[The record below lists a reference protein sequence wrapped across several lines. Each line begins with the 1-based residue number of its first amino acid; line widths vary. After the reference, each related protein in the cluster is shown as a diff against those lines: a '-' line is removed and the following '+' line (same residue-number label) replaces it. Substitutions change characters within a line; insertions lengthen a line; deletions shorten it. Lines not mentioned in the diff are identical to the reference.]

1 MKTYSSFILLFFNTS
16 VAHGS
21 VDSSND
27 NLLKSMSLHTYAKSS
42 KISKSSSKKKLSRSQ
57 CVDPNV
63 PEFIID
69 SNQDIGDVLIHH
81 DGPGFARKCG
91 TDCYLVKDNGDDPP
105 YDPEAGDTLRFAYKK
120 ITSYNFSLRAL
131 VCGVACDGE
140 GSYFGRTGI
149 MVRDSLDPFARNVF
163 VSHSP
168 NDQAGK

>member
-1 MKTYSSFILLFFNTS
+1 MKTYTSFILLFFYTS

-21 VDSSND
+21 LDSSND

-81 DGPGFARKCG
+81 DGPGFVRKCG
-91 TDCYLVKDNGDDPP
+91 PDCYLVKDNGDDPTMIQKQV
-105 YDPEAGDTLRFAYKK
+105 TLFRFAYKK
-120 ITSYNFSLRAL
+120 NFSLQAR
-131 VCGVACDGE
+131 VCKVQKKRSLA
-140 GSYFGRTGI
+140 SYFGRTCG
-149 MVRDSLDPFARNVF
+149 S
-163 VSHSP
+163 
-168 NDQAGK
+168 